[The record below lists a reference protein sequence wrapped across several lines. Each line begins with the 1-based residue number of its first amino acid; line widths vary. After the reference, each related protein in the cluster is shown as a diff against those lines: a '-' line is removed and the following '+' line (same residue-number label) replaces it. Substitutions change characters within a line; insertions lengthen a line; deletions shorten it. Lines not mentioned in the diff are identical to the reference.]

1 MVKIFDGFTP
11 IEKKK
16 VLKLFEANI
25 LKFDKDVSVLSKL
38 TNANKIC
45 ILKSGSA
52 HILRTD
58 YDGNETII
66 EKLLP
71 EAVFGTK
78 MMMLDNNEY
87 DLITTEESEFI
98 FIDYDY
104 VINKN
109 NKNVSYYQKFIIN
122 MLDIISDKILEQN
135 KRISIL
141 TKKSTREKL
150 LEYFREESNK
160 QFSRNL
166 YLPFNLTELAEY
178 LSVDRS
184 AMMREI
190 KRLRED
196 KIIESSGKHIRLLI

>member
-1 MVKIFDGFTP
+1 
-11 IEKKK
+11 
-16 VLKLFEANI
+16 
-25 LKFDKDVSVLSKL
+25 
-38 TNANKIC
+38 
-45 ILKSGSA
+45 
-52 HILRTD
+52 
-58 YDGNETII
+58 
-66 EKLLP
+66 
-71 EAVFGTK
+71 
-78 MMMLDNNEY
+78 
-87 DLITTEESEFI
+87 
-98 FIDYDY
+98 
-104 VINKN
+104 
-109 NKNVSYYQKFIIN
+109 

-150 LEYFREESNK
+150 LEYFHEESNK